1 MKSIK
6 LMCLFT
12 VIIITIV
19 IYNQET
25 QTNIDPKHTAMVNE
39 HYIKFIDPKHT
50 TIINKLDK
58 MFGID
63 KFGKGKWQV
72 FATVEGNKIKIK
84 EIPTSMIGHEYYPKI
99 LNSLKIGV
107 EEKNYFNASEV
118 AAAKQILTY
127 HETYSSMK
135 KKEEE
140 DKSYKLALQQQLDA
154 DKKASTSSHI
164 DKADEALKP
173 ENISKDI
180 ISGIT
185 SSISNLDTKFIPTK
199 IEHDYQKVIGD
210 PNIQDI
216 SNSDLIRQSELK
228 KQNQNKQPTARVFN
242 EIVDMTFTGGKD
254 AAPKEAKHEWP
265 WTWPYGPLI

>member
-84 EIPTSMIGHEYYPKI
+84 EIPTSMIGHEYYPYI

-127 HETYSSMK
+127 HNTYSLMK
-135 KKEEE
+135 KKK
-140 DKSYKLALQQQLDA
+140 DKSEMPARPA
-154 DKKASTSSHI
+154 SSHI
-164 DKADEALKP
+164 DKADEALKS

-185 SSISNLDTKFIPTK
+185 PDAHHLARFIPTK

-228 KQNQNKQPTARVFN
+228 KQNKNKQPTARVFN
-242 EIVDMTFTGGKD
+242 EIVDMTFTGGTD
-254 AAPKEAKHEWP
+254 AAPKEAKHDWP